1 MKKLNL
7 YLATLITSLAIS
19 SCGGGGGMGGDG
31 GSTPMPPL
39 TPAPTVTLSV
49 EPSSAYVYEAVA
61 VTWSSTNATSC
72 TASGDWMGSK
82 TVSGSESLYFETIG
96 DKALTLS
103 CSGAGGSN
111 TATVNI
117 SITYKPLGT
126 GRYTRPDG
134 RDIFVDKGTNNLFH
148 LGLNPRYLTKKHSGY
163 TYGTGAVFGPGFWG
177 DGLLS
182 CSAADLNGD
191 EHPDAI
197 MGTALMFSGG
207 DDATQYDV
215 NNPEIRERVH
225 FLLNNGDGSFSD
237 GTNLLSGTDFHRIT
251 AYKEIHVGDLNGDGL
266 DDIATESN
274 SAGGIVRGEGI
285 LLLVSQPDGTYKD
298 ETSKIEFDR
307 VDIPRDGYIQEDV
320 LSANG
325 GLVLFFDLNGDG
337 YKDLFNTYSTQS
349 NGGMPKVFIS
359 QAGEKYVPWDKWSST
374 NNYNPELFNSSGI
387 RSGDVVD
394 FDNDGD
400 DDLVL
405 QCYNKYCFGDP
416 SSQYYAD
423 RHANYDWD
431 PVNVDSSNGFVVIN
445 KDGDL
450 DMTNAIH
457 FPKTPFERNTK
468 NDDMHVG
475 DLDGDGLPDVV
486 TVYGKS
492 EPYYVNRKIQ
502 VLINKDGT
510 SLVDETSSRM
520 PEDSR
525 DDTTGHAEGKIM
537 LIDYDNDGDL
547 DIFDQQMNVRDGVY
561 TEKGTDYPY
570 GRNGG
575 AIFINDGNGNF
586 TYEDFKLADVDELV
600 GYDSEDQDQFRDNWV
615 GQGLDTAIGLCP
627 IDFGGNYGTG
637 FVFDFAYENEAVNNE
652 GGSDYSSNMF
662 ATVRKV
668 NELDVE
674 DSTLYKAMQHIEV
687 SIEANNN
694 GSGNVYKIDG
704 LQNRPLTGDQ
714 SLKRKKSYKFVH
726 SSDHPLRFSETAD
739 GTHGG
744 GTEYTTGVTTSSG
757 ETVIQFNDSTPST
770 LYYYCDIH
778 AGMGAE
784 ITVE

>member
-1 MKKLNL
+1 MSNSKNKL
-7 YLATLITSLAIS
+7 LIIFSSILIS
-19 SCGGGGGMGGDG
+19 SCGGGGGGGG
-31 GSTPMPPL
+31 EPTAPP
-39 TPAPTVTLSV
+39 PPPPSPTATISI
-49 EPSSAYVYEAVA
+49 EPSSAYVYESVT
-61 VTWSSTNATSC
+61 VTWSSTNATAC
-72 TASGDWMGSK
+72 TASGDW
-82 TVSGSESLYFETIG
+82 SGAKSISGTESISFETIG
-96 DKALTLS
+96 EKTLTVECTGS
-103 CSGAGGSN
+103 GGSASSS
-111 TATVNI
+111 ATVSI
-117 SITYKPLGT
+117 SNKPLDT
-126 GRYTRPDG
+126 GRYTRIDG

-182 CSAADLNGD
+182 CSSANLNGD
-191 EHPDAI
+191 EYPDAI

-225 FLLNNGDGSFSD
+225 FLINNGDGSFSD
-237 GTNLLSGTDFHRIT
+237 GTDLLPKSDFHRVT

-266 DDIATESN
+266 DDIATESG
-274 SAGGIVRGEGI
+274 SSGGIVRGEGI
-285 LLLVSQPDGTYKD
+285 LLLLSQPDGTYKD
-298 ETSKIEFDR
+298 ETSKIDFDR
-307 VDIPRDGYIQEDV
+307 VDIPRDGYVQENV
-320 LSANG
+320 LDANG
-325 GLVLFFDLNGDG
+325 GSIFFFDLNGDG
-337 YKDLFNTYSTQS
+337 HKDLFNTYSTQS

-359 QAGEKYVPWDKWSST
+359 ESGNKYIPWSKWSS
-374 NNYNPELFNSSGI
+374 NNRYRPELFNDSGI
-387 RSGDVVD
+387 RAGDVAD

-400 DDLVL
+400 DDLIL
-405 QCYNKYCFGDP
+405 LCYNKYCFGDP
-416 SSQYYAD
+416 NNQFYSE
-423 RHANYDWD
+423 RHGDYDFD
-431 PVNVDSSNGFVVIN
+431 PVGVDSSNGFILIN
-445 KDGDL
+445 QDGDL
-450 DMTNAIH
+450 DMANAIH
-457 FPKTPFERNTK
+457 FPKTPLGTNTK

-475 DLDGDGLPDVV
+475 DLDGDGLIDVV

-492 EPYYVNRKIQ
+492 TPYYVDRKIQ
-502 VLINKDGT
+502 ILINKDGT
-510 SLVDETSSRM
+510 SLTDETSSRM
-520 PEDSR
+520 PEDLR

-547 DIFDQQMNVRDGVY
+547 DIYDLQMNVQDGVY
-561 TEKGTDYPY
+561 TEKGTNYPY

-600 GYDSEDQDQFRDNWV
+600 GYDSEDQDQYRDNWV
-615 GQGLDTAIGLCP
+615 GQGLDIAIGLCP

-637 FVFDFAYENEAVNNE
+637 FVFDFSYENEAVNNE
-652 GGSDYSSNMF
+652 GGIDYQSNMF

-726 SSDHPLRFSETAD
+726 SSDHPLRFSETPD

>member
-1 MKKLNL
+1 MSNSKNKL
-7 YLATLITSLAIS
+7 LIIFSSILIS
-19 SCGGGGGMGGDG
+19 SCGGGGGGGG
-31 GSTPMPPL
+31 EPAAPP
-39 TPAPTVTLSV
+39 PPPPSPTATISI
-49 EPSSAYVYEAVA
+49 EPSTAYVYEAVS
-61 VTWSSTNATSC
+61 VTWSSTNASAC
-72 TASGDWMGSK
+72 TASGDW
-82 TVSGSESLYFETIG
+82 SGAKSTSGTESISFETIG
-96 DKALTLS
+96 EKTLTVECTGS
-103 CSGAGGSN
+103 GGSASAS
-111 TATVNI
+111 ATVSI
-117 SITYKPLGT
+117 SYKPLDT
-126 GRYTRPDG
+126 GRYTRIDG

-148 LGLNPRYLTKKHSGY
+148 FGLNPRYLTKKHSGY

-182 CSAADLNGD
+182 CSSADLNGD
-191 EHPDAI
+191 EYPDAI

-225 FLLNNGDGSFSD
+225 FLINNGDGSFSD
-237 GTNLLSGTDFHRIT
+237 GTDLLPGTDFHRIT

-266 DDIATESN
+266 DDIATESA

-307 VDIPRDGYIQEDV
+307 IDVPRDGYVQENV
-320 LSANG
+320 LGANG
-325 GLVLFFDLNGDG
+325 GSIFFFDLNGDG
-337 YKDLFNTYSTQS
+337 YKDLFNTYSTTA
-349 NGGMPKVFIS
+349 NGGMPKVFLS
-359 QAGEKYVPWDKWSST
+359 QAGEKYVPWDKWSSS
-374 NNYNPELFNSSGI
+374 NNYNPELFNDSGI
-387 RSGDVVD
+387 RSGNVID

-416 SSQYYAD
+416 ADEYYKS
-423 RHANYDWD
+423 RHGDYDWD
-431 PVNVDSSNGFVVIN
+431 PVSVDSSNGFVLIN
-445 KDGDL
+445 TDGDL
-450 DMTNAIH
+450 DMSNAIH
-457 FPKTPFERNTK
+457 FPKTPLGINTK

-475 DLDGDGLPDVV
+475 DLDGDGYADIV

-492 EPYYVNRKIQ
+492 NPYYVNRKIQ
-502 VLINKDGT
+502 ILINKNGT
-510 SLVDETSSRM
+510 SLADESAARM
-520 PEDSR
+520 PEDLR
-525 DDTTGHAEGKIM
+525 DDSSGHAEGAIM

-547 DIFDQQMNVRDGVY
+547 DIFDFQAGVREGIYQDQQAN
-561 TEKGTDYPY
+561 YPY

-575 AIFINDGNGNF
+575 AIYINDGSGNF
-586 TYEDFKLADVDELV
+586 TYEDFKLADVDELI
-600 GYDSEDQDQFRDNWV
+600 GYDSEDLDFYRDNWV
-615 GQGLDTAIGLCP
+615 GEGLNRGASAICP
-627 IDFGGNYGTG
+627 IDFGGSYGTG
-637 FVFDFAYENEAVNNE
+637 FVFEFGYENEAVNNE

-662 ATVRKV
+662 ATVRKI

-674 DSTLYKAMQHIEV
+674 DGDLFKAMEHIEV
-687 SIEANNN
+687 SIEANSN
-694 GSGNVYKIDG
+694 GSGNVYVIDG
-704 LQNRPLTGDQ
+704 AQNRPLTGEQ

-726 SSDHPLRFSETAD
+726 SSGHPLRFSETPD